1 MPSHQAPQSC
11 VSATSFVVDWLTRAA
26 TARFRAAAIPLVIG
40 APLAIAACGS
50 GATGK
55 ITAVSALKPA
65 RWVTAVRAERPL
77 DLVGPRADGSLVLA
91 AAGRLAIVGPTGVLR
106 PFPSAQG
113 AYRSPGGEE
122 PYIALSPGG
131 CFGVGTVYAL
141 RLTSGRGIVAIGA
154 RGGVRRL
161 TTLRAPGL
169 IDGIAFDSTG
179 GFGRRLLVTINAGA
193 RTTVDAIACG
203 GAVTTI
209 THTAPRVEGGIAIA
223 PKSFGRFAGDLI
235 ASSETSGKIYAVTP
249 TGRSLLV
256 ANSGLPRGNDIG
268 VESEGF
274 VPSGSAN
281 AFVADRL
288 TPGNPH
294 PGDNAVLEL
303 RAAALRAAGVR
314 PGDLLVATEGA
325 GLTEA
330 VGCSAARCHV
340 RLVARGPAI
349 AHVEGHIA
357 FSRSG

>member
-1 MPSHQAPQSC
+1 MMSI
-11 VSATSFVVDWLTRAA
+11 A
-26 TARFRAAAIPLVIG
+26 TARLRLAAISLVAG
-40 APLAIAACGS
+40 APLGIAACGN

-55 ITAVSALKPA
+55 ITVASAPKPA
-65 RWVTAVRAERPL
+65 HWGTLVHATRPL

-91 AAGRLAIVGPTGVLR
+91 AAGRLSILSRTGPLG
-106 PFPSAQG
+106 PFPSVQG

-131 CFGVGTVYAL
+131 CFGPGTVYAL
-141 RLTSGRGIVAIGA
+141 RLTSGRGVVAIGA
-154 RGGVRRL
+154 RGGVHRFARL
-161 TTLRAPGL
+161 AAPGL

-179 GFGRRLLVTINAGA
+179 GFGHKLLVTINAGA
-193 RTTVDAIACG
+193 RTTVDAIGCG
-203 GAVTTI
+203 DTVTTI
-209 THTAPRVEGGIAIA
+209 TRTAPRVEGGVAVA

-235 ASSETSGKIYAVTP
+235 APSETSGQIFAVTP
-249 TGRSLLV
+249 TGRSLLL
-256 ANSGLPRGNDIG
+256 ANSGLPHGNDIG

-274 VPSGSAN
+274 VPSGSAD

-294 PGDNAVLEL
+294 PGDDAVLHL
-303 RAAALRAAGVR
+303 PAAALRAAGVR

-330 VGCSAARCHV
+330 VSCSAAGCRV
-340 RLVARGPAI
+340 RLVAQGPAL